1 MGSWKSIYDRQPKDT
16 SKNAVVNAKLYSDK
30 SARNLIKTDSNK
42 KVVISGLEDFI
53 IIDTEDALMVC
64 PMDKNQEIKDI
75 SVNALRKFNQNKD

>member
-1 MGSWKSIYDRQPKDT
+1 MGNFSPAFQEEAPCVLKDGT
-16 SKNAVVNAKLYSDK
+16 ASEIKPVVL
-30 SARNLIKTDSNK
+30 KTDSNK

-75 SVNALRKFNQNKD
+75 SVNALRKFNQKED